1 MTLQD
6 LGNLGEFIGAIAV
19 VITLVYLAAQIRQ
32 NTRALHSSSY
42 SQAAEQLWLVNLA
55 IAQDG
60 DLARIIAEFNA
71 GKPLPLEDS
80 VRLESALNPLF
91 FGMENL
97 YRQYERG
104 LLDSDTW
111 EYVVRN
117 TMPSLGPAAFD
128 RWRAREGPLARRLLA
143 HLESRNML

>member
-1 MTLQD
+1 MTLQN

-19 VITLVYLAAQIRQ
+19 VISLVYLAAQIRQ

-42 SQAAEQLWLVNLA
+42 AQSAEQLWLVNLA
-55 IAQDG
+55 VAQDH
-60 DLARIIAEFNA
+60 DLARILAEFNA
-71 GKPLPLEDS
+71 GKPLSLEDS
-80 VRLESALNPLF
+80 VRLESILNPLF

-111 EYVVRN
+111 ENVVQN
-117 TMPSLGPAAFD
+117 MPRMAPTTLD
-128 RWRAREGPLARRLLA
+128 RLREREGPLAKRLLA
-143 HLESRNML
+143 HLESRNLL

>member
-19 VITLVYLAAQIRQ
+19 VISLVYLAAQIRQ

-42 SQAAEQLWLVNLA
+42 AQSAEQLWLFNLA

-60 DLARIIAEFNA
+60 DLARIWAEYTA
-71 GKPLPLEDS
+71 GEPLTREDMT
-80 VRLESALNPLF
+80 RLEASLACMF

-97 YRQYERG
+97 FRQYERG
-104 LLDSDTW
+104 LLDPDTW
-111 EYVVRN
+111 ENVVRN
-117 TMPSLGPAAFD
+117 VPRMAGPTLD
-128 RWRAREGPLARRLLA
+128 RWRAREGPLAKRLLA
-143 HLESRNML
+143 HLESRNLP